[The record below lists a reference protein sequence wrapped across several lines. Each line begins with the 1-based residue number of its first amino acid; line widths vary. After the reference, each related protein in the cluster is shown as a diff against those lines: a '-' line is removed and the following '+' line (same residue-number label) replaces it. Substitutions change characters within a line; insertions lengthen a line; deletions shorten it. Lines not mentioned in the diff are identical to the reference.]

1 MVDEDNVLGF
11 LCGSES
17 DNQVLITI
25 IDDEEVVLLLSKNV
39 VTDAEPIIYSYTK
52 YRRINNECKL
62 VIVGLEQLYSNR
74 FYPRVYY
81 YIYRVYIVVNMLELN
96 ESNESK
102 LDLKYLLQ
110 QSNGTTGYTAFYPCE
125 SYQACKKK
133 IAELEDLE
141 ED

>member
-11 LCGSES
+11 LC
-17 DNQVLITI
+17 DNERLVTI

-52 YRRINNECKL
+52 YRRIYNECKL

-74 FYPRVYY
+74 FYPRTYY
-81 YIYRVYIVVNMLELN
+81 KIFKLQLLPAILDQHILEQVYILE
-96 ESNESK
+96 
-102 LDLKYLLQ
+102 Q
-110 QSNGTTGYTAFYPCE
+110 FNGSTGYTAFYPCQNYWE
-125 SYQACKKK
+125 CREIIRKK
-133 IAELEDLE
+133 EDLDLE

>member
-1 MVDEDNVLGF
+1 MEDGALGF
-11 LCGSES
+11 LCNNSEKF
-17 DNQVLITI
+17 LITI
-25 IDDEEVVLLLSKNV
+25 IDDEEVLLTLSQSNV
-39 VTDAEPIIYSYTK
+39 VVDAEPIVYTK
-52 YRRINNECKL
+52 YNSREKLSQECRL
-62 VIVGLEQLYSNR
+62 VIIKQQQLYSNR

-81 YIYRVYIVVNMLELN
+81 YIYKLELN

-125 SYQACKKK
+125 SYQACRKK

-141 ED
+141 D